1 MSGVSFNHRTI
12 KIAEWERNKKQ
23 VIALPTFRNF
33 FLIKSGE
40 RNQKRE
46 RQREKVWWRISKG
59 QIAICITFVSYFIG
73 NLEKKVPTFRISSEI
88 QKTIEISCFIK
99 FLFIIN
105 IFYDIKNLFF
115 FFSLN
120 WFFSIPFKISPKD
133 FPLFSFKKKKDG
145 SCSFWVDGLACN
157 ITTPKNVRSVLFH
170 ESQDAILLFSV
181 IFFKQKKLL
190 PTDFWLKDDV

>member
-59 QIAICITFVSYFIG
+59 PITICITFVSYFIG

-133 FPLFSFKKKKDG
+133 FPLFSFEKEKRWKLFFLGGWFGLQFHYAKKCPQCLVPRKPR
-145 SCSFWVDGLACN
+145 CN
-157 ITTPKNVRSVLFH
+157 PFVFRYFL
-170 ESQDAILLFSV
+170 
-181 IFFKQKKLL
+181 
-190 PTDFWLKDDV
+190 